1 MLIQALQQN
10 QENRS
15 STIVTDGGGFF
26 NWFGGGAVTKKGTS
40 VNRSSALTL
49 SAFYNGITIICN
61 DYAKLPK
68 QVVKKVDGNT
78 DAFPSHAC
86 DYLINERP
94 NNYMNAF
101 GFDSIL
107 LKCAILKGNGYAEI
121 IRNKFNGE
129 VQSLE
134 YIDESETPVLVKK
147 FEGKLYYH
155 FDNKIIESKNI
166 LHYRSLFSDNGI
178 TGIGIVTFAAKSL
191 GVALSSQEFAEE
203 YYSSKGIG
211 TGVVTTSKEMKT
223 EAKTRYGNAL
233 SKALS
238 SSNPFK
244 VAVVDEAGSFQH
256 IKLTPQESMF
266 LETNKHAIGEV
277 ARWLNL
283 PVFKLKITENQ
294 NNSNMENQSIS
305 HVSDSILPW
314 AIINQQEYNAKLY
327 TAAERKQ
334 GIRTDFDISSIM
346 QADKKTEA
354 EYYNKMISSGTMTRA
369 DVRKK
374 LGLNKIAGL
383 EQPLIPV
390 NMQTQEQI
398 NKKLNSISN
407 E

>member
-10 QENRS
+10 QEIRS
-15 STIVTDGGGFF
+15 ASIVTDGGGFF

-40 VNRSSALTL
+40 VNRSTALTL

-78 DAFPSHAC
+78 DSFTSHPC

-121 IRNKFNGE
+121 IRNKFNGQVE
-129 VQSLE
+129 SLQ
-134 YIDESETPVLVKK
+134 YIDESETPVIVKK
-147 FEGKLYYH
+147 FEGQLFYH

-203 YYSSKGIG
+203 YYASKGIG
-211 TGVVTTSKEMKT
+211 TGVVTTTKEMKND
-223 EAKTRYGNAL
+223 AKTRYGNAL
-233 SKALS
+233 SASLS
-238 SSNPFK
+238 NSNPFK

-314 AIINQQEYNAKLY
+314 AMINQQEYNAKLY
-327 TAAERKQ
+327 TVTERMQ
-334 GIRTDFDISSIM
+334 GIRTDFDISSLM

-354 EYYNKMISSGTMTRA
+354 EYYNKMIFSGTMTRA

-374 LGLNKIAGL
+374 LGLNKIVGL
-383 EQPLIPV
+383 DQPLTPV

-398 NKKLNSISN
+398 NKKLNSKTN
-407 E
+407 D

>member
-78 DAFPSHAC
+78 NAFPSHAC

-121 IRNKFNGE
+121 IRDKFNGE

-147 FEGKLYYH
+147 FEGQLYYH

-398 NKKLNSISN
+398 NKKLNSLSN

>member
-68 QVVKKVDGNT
+68 QVVKKLDGNT

-121 IRNKFNGE
+121 IRNNFNGQVE
-129 VQSLE
+129 SLE
-134 YIDESETPVLVKK
+134 YIDESESPVLVKK

-211 TGVVTTSKEMKT
+211 TGVVTTSKEMKN

-233 SKALS
+233 SKSLS

>member
-223 EAKTRYGNAL
+223 DAKTRYGNAL

-327 TAAERKQ
+327 TAAERMQ